1 MTSNSLSYSLLH
13 DQQHKVILIVGPE
26 SPQMDGVATS
36 GVALQ
41 GLEEQQ
47 PTEVAVCN
55 EQENSV
61 QEQESSVQGALR

>member
-1 MTSNSLSYSLLH
+1 M
-13 DQQHKVILIVGPE
+13 GPE

-61 QEQESSVQGALR
+61 QEQESSVQGALT